1 MAVVLN
7 IGDMDY
13 VGTFT
18 LGGAVA
24 VSNGTYVSVN
34 YATGVALPVT
44 ATVGGDG
51 DIFLVDNIIDTVPE
65 QLINDLS
72 FLIQPGKFLRLHKEE
87 YGDITTNS
95 LFNGTPNIGDILAA
109 GANGYVEA
117 IGTRTPRRS
126 FTVIEKP
133 MLWGIQTIK
142 YIVNDK

>member
-7 IGDMDY
+7 IGDMEY

-18 LGGAVA
+18 LGGATA
-24 VSNGTYVSVN
+24 IKNGTYVVVN
-34 YATGVALPVT
+34 YATGIALPT
-44 ATVGGDG
+44 DATTGDG

-65 QLINDLS
+65 QLINDLD

-87 YGDITTNS
+87 VGDITTNT
-95 LFNGTPNIGDILAA
+95 LFNGVIAVGDVIAA
-109 GANGYVEA
+109 GVNGYVEA
-117 IGTRTPRRS
+117 KAARTPRRT

-133 MLWGIQTIK
+133 TLWGVPTLK